1 MLTQKRRTPVAL
13 LVLAVAALSL
23 SLPGQAAAQKTCK
36 PRVDKNNIAVELTIP
51 NFNGGQRVVLSMPA
65 KAKEFRA
72 YGDAVPGRSAA
83 NHASP
88 VSYSVS
94 ITEKRDDGVV
104 LELLVRAKAQDG
116 FDQITKRT
124 IQLPYETIVEQRY
137 LTGVQV
143 KAYFKLRPFSCKSL

>member
-1 MLTQKRRTPVAL
+1 MLTQNRRTPVAI
-13 LVLAVAALSL
+13 LVLAAAMLLSF
-23 SLPGQAAAQKTCK
+23 SGQAAAQKTCK

-51 NFNGGQRVVLSMPA
+51 NFNGGQRVVLDMPA

-72 YGDAVPGRSAA
+72 FGDAVPGRSAA

-88 VSYSVS
+88 VSYSVA
-94 ITEKRDDGVV
+94 ITEKRNDGVV
-104 LELLVRAKAQDG
+104 LELLVRTKARDG